1 MIKDI
6 LLVDDDLDDIDFFQ
20 EALHEIDSRIQ
31 LHSAKNGLSALE
43 FLRKTQTITPN
54 LIFLDINMPEMNGW
68 QCLKELKNTPVLKQ
82 IPVIMYS
89 TSATKM
95 DQQKASSLGAVGIYQ
110 KPERFEEL
118 KHLLKNVIG
127 ACLISYTKFVDGSNF

>member
-68 QCLKELKNTPVLKQ
+68 QCLKELKGSPLLKQ
-82 IPVIMYS
+82 IPVILYS
-89 TSATKM
+89 TSAIKM
-95 DQQKASSLGAVGIYQ
+95 DEQKASYLG
-110 KPERFEEL
+110 
-118 KHLLKNVIG
+118 
-127 ACLISYTKFVDGSNF
+127 